1 MKQRKMSNLIRARM
15 ILPGY
20 TASMMKNYILNQ
32 ENLLRNNAGVKEF
45 KVLERKQNYFAFHY
59 KVGNILDR
67 SERDS
72 ECRVITIEFDGLL
85 FIITL
90 SKNILFPEV
99 RDNIKM
105 NMLKVSKCWNQDG
118 ALHFLEFSNID
129 MQGKVPARLFNRVMS
144 N

>member
-1 MKQRKMSNLIRARM
+1 
-15 ILPGY
+15 
-20 TASMMKNYILNQ
+20 MMKSYILNQ
-32 ENLLRNNAGVKEF
+32 ENLLKNNTSVKEL

-59 KVGNILDR
+59 KVGNTILDR

-85 FIITL
+85 YIITL
-90 SKNILFPEV
+90 SKNILFPEI
-99 RDNIKM
+99 RENIRM

-129 MQGKVPARLFNRVMS
+129 M
-144 N
+144 

>member
-1 MKQRKMSNLIRARM
+1 MSNLIRARM
-15 ILPGY
+15 ILPGC

-32 ENLLRNNAGVKEF
+32 ENLLKNNPGVKQF

-59 KVGNILDR
+59 STGNAILNR

-72 ECRVITIEFDGLL
+72 ECRVISLEFDGLL

-99 RDNIKM
+99 RENVRM

-129 MQGKVPARLFNRVMS
+129 MQGKIPPRLFNRVMG